1 MSAPSPKYELL
12 RDQVRTLWDG
22 AAFRIRALRD
32 IPEHKVRAGDLGGF
46 VEDERNLSHEG
57 AAWIAGEA
65 MAIGRSRVEGDAL
78 MQDYSHMSGQSV
90 LHGTATIGGHVAA
103 TDRAVIGGNAR
114 LLGGVR
120 VEEDALVAGDIATSH
135 PVCLRGNAVY
145 RHQADLPWSLRH
157 ADPVEPGWIDRLR
170 EAVEID
176 PAFHR
181 AFAVLGAHE
190 PAERRAALDVLW
202 SDPTAGRPALADIAR
217 AVGGTFR
224 PDAYEPRTTASLA
237 EDGGIDIMVQSGAA
251 GLTGFRYLRSLGEG
265 AAENLPDGDRI
276 YAGLVVA
283 RMRNL
288 ATGEP
293 LDLYQP
299 ALHHEADLTKPTLTP
314 LAGRTYISSEV
325 YADDMDAR
333 RRSRDLLRMATA
345 SLTDDERGTSSSA
358 SQRSTGLLDHLPFIA
373 RATPMEHVEDW
384 SAPRTVQL
392 AVQRV
397 EASPSS
403 PVCREFG
410 LREPRGHLLIEVGKV
425 QDASLDLADTLSNSG
440 LSLHGTV
447 EEARRNVEP
456 VYTGRADLVAR
467 IKHGIMRR
475 EDGSRSPDR
484 GSHLDLVELIDR
496 LPPAPILD
504 VVDTSIQDVTDESNH
519 AVVLAALR
527 PLDWKNAPNTFGTKG
542 IGQYH
547 DDVFQAESFNLLF
560 TIEPMGNEEGSW
572 SLYVEPSGTSP
583 RDHVMGYVRPLYRE
597 DDLPSE
603 EAAME
608 AAEDYRARL
617 VAAELDGPLHGP
629 RLAQSSKSPEVY
641 PTFGS
646 WHSLDERTEVRGY
659 AISKDRSGSSGYQA
673 RYHISVE
680 GGDLDPS
687 GNTFWDDDAPVY
699 ATARDA
705 ISAGLREAYG
715 SEEDAQRLAQPLRPD
730 ANPNNESVELPAV
743 FRAPGESEA
752 PYRAGS
758 VALRHGRL
766 SFTTDPDPHPSI
778 KVAATAA
785 IERLRA
791 QQRSPGQ
798 VIDMPHPATMLAP
811 SI

>member
-1 MSAPSPKYELL
+1 MSTPSPKYELL
-12 RDQVRTLWDG
+12 RHQVRILWDG

-65 MAIGRSRVEGDAL
+65 MAVGRSRVEGDAL

-114 LLGGVR
+114 LLGCVR
-120 VEEDALVAGDIATSH
+120 VEDDALVAGDVATSH
-135 PVCLRGNAVY
+135 PVRLRGNAVY

-251 GLTGFRYLRSLGEG
+251 GLTGFRYLRSLSEG
-265 AAENLPDGDRI
+265 TAENLSGGDRI
-276 YAGLVVA
+276 HAGLVVA
-283 RMRNL
+283 RMHNP

-293 LDLYQP
+293 RDLYQP
-299 ALHHEADLTKPTLTP
+299 ALHHEADLEKPALTP

-345 SLTDDERGTSSSA
+345 SLADDERETSSSA

-397 EASPSS
+397 EASPS

-425 QDASLDLADTLSNSG
+425 QDASLDLAEVLSNSG

-456 VYTGRADLVAR
+456 IYTGRADLVAR
-467 IKHGIMRR
+467 IKHHIMRR
-475 EDGSRSPDR
+475 EDGSRLPDC
-484 GSHLDLVELIDR
+484 GGHLDLVELIDR
-496 LPPAPILD
+496 LPPTPVPD
-504 VVDTSIQDVTDESNH
+504 VVDAPIQDITDESNH

-527 PLDWKNAPNTFGTKG
+527 PLDWRNAPNAFGIRG

-560 TIEPMGNEEGSW
+560 TVEPMGDEKGSW
-572 SLYVEPSGTSP
+572 SLHVEPSGTSP
-583 RDHVMGYVRPLYRE
+583 RDHVLGNVRPLYRE
-597 DDLPSE
+597 DNLPSE
-603 EAAME
+603 EVAME
-608 AAEDYRARL
+608 AAEDYRAQL
-617 VAAELDGPLHGP
+617 VAAELDGPLRGP

-641 PTFGS
+641 STFGG

-659 AISKDRSGSSGYQA
+659 AISKDRGGSSGYQA

-680 GGDLDPS
+680 GRDLDS
-687 GNTFWDDDAPVY
+687 TGSAFWDDDAPVY
-699 ATARDA
+699 ASARDA

-715 SEEDAQRLAQPLRPD
+715 SEEGAQRLVQPLKSD
-730 ANPNNESVELPAV
+730 AHLNNESVELPAV
-743 FRAPGESEA
+743 FRVPGEGEVS
-752 PYRAGS
+752 YRAGS
-758 VALRHGRL
+758 VALQHGRL

-778 KVAATAA
+778 RVAAAAA

-791 QQRSPGQ
+791 QQRNPGQ
-798 VIDMPHPATMLAP
+798 VMDMPCPATMLAP
-811 SI
+811 TT